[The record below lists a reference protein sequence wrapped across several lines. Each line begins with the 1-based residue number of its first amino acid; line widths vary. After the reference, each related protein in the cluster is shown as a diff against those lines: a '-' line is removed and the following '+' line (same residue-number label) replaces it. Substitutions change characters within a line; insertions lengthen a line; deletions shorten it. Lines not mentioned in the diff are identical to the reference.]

1 MSDIYVQYAAT
12 ESEELKPLR
21 IFAKVPRAKI
31 HEYQQVSDDP
41 TLSDEDIAKK
51 LSVRLAENRLGQLR
65 ASWTNVSCLELV
77 PAELQEREPDFEE
90 NGMALWTIKN

>member
-41 TLSDEDIAKK
+41 TLSDEDICQEII
-51 LSVRLAENRLGQLR
+51 SPVGREP
-65 ASWTNVSCLELV
+65 SWTATRLL
-77 PAELQEREPDFEE
+77 D
-90 NGMALWTIKN
+90 